1 MRPTSPRDP
10 ATPSPVSRRRPR
22 RAPLVAIALSG
33 LALGACGGEDDD
45 DAPVEVL
52 GTARVVEAPPVVE
65 IEARTVLKSVPVNA
79 LPRPG
84 VPAPDAPADAAE
96 PSAAA
101 TGAVDAEPLPEPES
115 AIDVEASAATEQTDP
130 SPTEKPA
137 TPTAAVAGRSG
148 ESPPVTVATD
158 VETVIVAPEATVAD
172 VEAVAA
178 AAGAPVA
185 APVEADDV
193 IAPTDITPSVPDA
206 TSDNPDWTSLVSDWT
221 GSVELLRRR
230 FGEDLD
236 AEELLATGGERG
248 QVVSIMENR
257 MGIGREEAERRL
269 DEFARSPEGP

>member
-10 ATPSPVSRRRPR
+10 ASRRPAPGR
-22 RAPLVAIALSG
+22 RAPRHRSRRVPLGAIALAG

-79 LPRPG
+79 LAR
-84 VPAPDAPADAAE
+84 
-96 PSAAA
+96 
-101 TGAVDAEPLPEPES
+101 PEPEPV
-115 AIDVEASAATEQTDP
+115 VEVEPEPEPEPAATI
-130 SPTEKPA
+130 
-137 TPTAAVAGRSG
+137 
-148 ESPPVTVATD
+148 ATD
-158 VETVIVAPEATVAD
+158 IEEVVIAPEATTAD
-172 VEAVAA
+172 VEAVGDAV
-178 AAGAPVA
+178 GATVT
-185 APVEADDV
+185 APVEADA
-193 IAPTDITPSVPDA
+193 IAADTPVTPSVPDA

-257 MGIGREEAERRL
+257 LGVGREEAERRL
-269 DEFARSPEGP
+269 DEFASSPEGS